1 MKARYYKLFSLLSG
15 FLVFVALSGIRPT
28 SAGWA
33 YQPKVPKCLK

>member
-1 MKARYYKLFSLLSG
+1 MKTRYHKLCSLLSG
-15 FLVFVALSGIRPT
+15 FLVNIALSGVKPA